1 MKRALILLAI
11 SVAPFAAPA
20 QEPITSYVTATGE
33 ATVFAPPTHVTFHV
47 KFSAALPEPAAEAE
61 ETPKEGTAE
70 APAPAAPE
78 DPTNAA
84 VVARLNQAT
93 SDLRKAL
100 NDLDL
105 HPVEF
110 EATVPTVRAA
120 NTREVA
126 CVARLRFS
134 LSGFSSPDTGPAQ
147 FADLCDKLTLVAQRG
162 GATLQGPAFEVE
174 DKESLQRNAVT
185 QATTNAFPIGDA
197 IALALSSRIDYVET
211 VKVAELKIDENDTEP
226 NLKQLSCTAK
236 VEVTYAV
243 HAAQP

>member
-1 MKRALILLAI
+1 MKRALLLLATV
-11 SVAPFAAPA
+11 SAAFCVPA

-47 KFSAALPEPAAEAE
+47 KFSATLPAPEAAD
-61 ETPKEGTAE
+61 TPKEGA
-70 APAPAAPE
+70 ADVAPAAPE
-78 DPTNAA
+78 TATNAA
-84 VVARLNQAT
+84 VVDRLNQAT

-110 EATVPTVRAA
+110 KATVPTVRAA

-134 LSGFSSPDTGPAQ
+134 LSGFSSPDTGPSQ
-147 FADLCDKLTLVAQRG
+147 FADLCDKLALVAQRG
-162 GATLQGPAFEVE
+162 GATLQGPAFEVD

-185 QATTNAFPIGDA
+185 QATTNAYPIGDA
-197 IALALSSRIDYVET
+197 IALALTSRIDYVET
-211 VKVAELKIDENDTEP
+211 VKVIELKLDENDTEP

>member
-1 MKRALILLAI
+1 MKRALLLLATVSAAF
-11 SVAPFAAPA
+11 SVPA

-47 KFSAALPEPAAEAE
+47 KISATLPAPEAAD
-61 ETPKEGTAE
+61 TPKEGA
-70 APAPAAPE
+70 ADAAPE
-78 DPTNAA
+78 TATNAA
-84 VVARLNQAT
+84 VVDRLNQAT

-134 LSGFSSPDTGPAQ
+134 LSGFSSPDTGPSQ
-147 FADLCDKLTLVAQRG
+147 FADLCDKLALVAQRG
-162 GATLQGPAFEVE
+162 GATLQGPAFEVD

-185 QATTNAFPIGDA
+185 QATTNAYPIGDA
-197 IALALSSRIDYVET
+197 IALALTSRIDYVET
-211 VKVAELKIDENDTEP
+211 VKVIELKLDENDTEP